1 MYEKLLEQ
9 FKKYEIGFTA
19 HSDSIMFDENFN
31 HISIKEIHNLEST
44 TNTPVTMIAVTRY
57 QYDVDNFSKY
67 VDYIKNRLKI
77 STVYY
82 GLWPGE
88 NKVEYDVLY
97 VINTVDP
104 DTIQKHLNAHD
115 FLNDEVSQKM
125 ALVINH
131 DGTTKI
137 IENSRHISMKCLR
150 CNVILEKNHPWQE
163 CYECISTVYPET

>member
-57 QYDVDNFSKY
+57 QYHVDNFSKY